1 MLIGQ
6 VAAQAGVHVQTVR
19 YYERRGLL
27 KKPSRLSSGY
37 RTYSNSEIEIIA
49 FIKQTQKL
57 GFTLDEIEPV
67 LRMRSGRVGDVE
79 EIRALCQS
87 KLSRI
92 DTQINA
98 LRQMR
103 RELQRVLNDCDCG
116 PGQTQC
122 KALLGAKNDVSTNA
136 KKRTST

>member
-37 RTYSNSEIEIIA
+37 RNYSNSEIEIIA
-49 FIKQTQKL
+49 FVKQTQKL

-67 LRMRSGRVGDVE
+67 LRMRSGRVRDVE

-87 KLSRI
+87 KLGRI

-98 LRQMR
+98 LRQ
-103 RELQRVLNDCDCG
+103 
-116 PGQTQC
+116 
-122 KALLGAKNDVSTNA
+122 AS
-136 KKRTST
+136 